1 MAVIERAGFVRLFR
15 ISLVFVRFTDT
26 GEPVA
31 VARVRE
37 RQAEVPAS
45 LFRVLSH
52 DRLL

>member
-1 MAVIERAGFVRLFR
+1 MAVIEGAGFVRLFR

-26 GEPVA
+26 GEPA
-31 VARVRE
+31 VARIRE

-45 LFRVLSH
+45 LFRVLSR